1 MSGIPVRGQAK
12 GSADAAFAAARK
24 RGCQRLDFTRDYF
37 TALYRDAAT
46 LGIDADVLVG
56 QWSLETGDGTSTYW
70 IEDGNP
76 GGLAAFDDG
85 SNWGLT
91 FSPEKAARAHA
102 VHMARYLGST
112 NVPDDWIATD
122 ARWQAVADAG
132 YVGTVTTSD
141 DLGNGRWATDPQYAS
156 KLRSRYVA
164 YWREPGTTPVQPA
177 GGTDVAITFG
187 NVPIF
192 GHTDRYISDKR
203 EGFGWDNLGKRNPKF
218 ITLHRMV
225 GSLTGTD
232 GWFRRSDVSS
242 ITDYGVGIQAV
253 DGAKAGHIYRWN
265 DPTGHRSGWSSG
277 PVSAP
282 FGDGAL
288 IVAKYGI
295 NAVNRDDISLEISG
309 TDEPIDDFSWGE
321 IVHFCAWWIDRMKIP
336 YTALPKNPHT
346 GINVLIWHTEFTAGT
361 GKQCPFPWMRSKT
374 EQLYT
379 DVAAFLKPYQE
390 GEKTDTGTTPA
401 PDLIV
406 EPVPEP
412 EYVSP
417 VPVLQLSTLGQ
428 QDADTAKSLVV
439 EGATNFIFV
448 NDRVRAIRN
457 TPRYQR
463 AIINGP
469 RIGPDIEEGEEF
481 EVLWHFVEEDGTPW
495 YLTPWWSRVLANDTQ
510 RIQD

>member
-1 MSGIPVRGQAK
+1 MSGIPVRGQAR

-132 YVGTVTTSD
+132 YVGTVTTTD

-164 YWREPGTTPVQPA
+164 YWGEPGTTPVQPA

-192 GHTDRYISDKR
+192 GHTDRYISD
-203 EGFGWDNLGKRNPKF
+203 
-218 ITLHRMV
+218 
-225 GSLTGTD
+225 
-232 GWFRRSDVSS
+232 
-242 ITDYGVGIQAV
+242 
-253 DGAKAGHIYRWN
+253 
-265 DPTGHRSGWSSG
+265 
-277 PVSAP
+277 
-282 FGDGAL
+282 
-288 IVAKYGI
+288 
-295 NAVNRDDISLEISG
+295 
-309 TDEPIDDFSWGE
+309 
-321 IVHFCAWWIDRMKIP
+321 
-336 YTALPKNPHT
+336 
-346 GINVLIWHTEFTAGT
+346 
-361 GKQCPFPWMRSKT
+361 
-374 EQLYT
+374 
-379 DVAAFLKPYQE
+379 
-390 GEKTDTGTTPA
+390 
-401 PDLIV
+401 
-406 EPVPEP
+406 
-412 EYVSP
+412 
-417 VPVLQLSTLGQ
+417 
-428 QDADTAKSLVV
+428 
-439 EGATNFIFV
+439 
-448 NDRVRAIRN
+448 
-457 TPRYQR
+457 
-463 AIINGP
+463 
-469 RIGPDIEEGEEF
+469 
-481 EVLWHFVEEDGTPW
+481 
-495 YLTPWWSRVLANDTQ
+495 
-510 RIQD
+510 